1 MKIAAT
7 VKIKGNDIFQSK
19 LRNDEKIHTSL
30 FRGKK
35 IV

>member
-7 VKIKGNDIFQSK
+7 VKIKGNILQSK

>member
-7 VKIKGNDIFQSK
+7 VKIKGNIFHSK
-19 LRNDEKIHTSL
+19 LIKDEKIYTSL

>member
-1 MKIAAT
+1 MKIATT
-7 VKIKGNDIFQSK
+7 VKIKGNIFQSK
-19 LRNDEKIHTSL
+19 LRKDEKIHTSL